1 MQIHLM
7 GWLICFLL
15 WLAWADGPPSAAPT
29 TTTLAFSVFGVEEVC
44 NHCEC
49 PNPGWLGS
57 QSVES
62 CRDACALKST
72 HFQHASGNR
81 YDGQPGDNNC
91 ACCTSSQITSGDS
104 GWGVKVFRADT
115 AGYRPFCEL
124 CRCTEEWDKDWL
136 GTRSISECAQ
146 TCQDDGFSYFQHA
159 NGLKP
164 DGSRGD
170 NNCACC
176 SRGLARSEPN
186 WGVNVYELRELPAA
200 ADYWPFCELCRC
212 TEEWDK
218 NWLGSRSIS
227 ECAQTCQDDG
237 FSYFQ
242 HANGLKPDGSRGD
255 NNCACCSRGLARSEP
270 NWGVNVY
277 ELRELPAAADYRP
290 FCELCRCT
298 EEWDKNWLGT
308 RSISECAQTCQDDGF
323 SYFQHANGLKP
334 DGSRGD
340 NNCACCSRGLAR
352 SEPNWGVNVYELHEL
367 PLTTEA
373 ARHDKHGH
381 KILP

>member
-44 NHCEC
+44 SHCEC

-91 ACCTSSQITSGDS
+91 ACCTSLQIIPYDN
-104 GWGVKVFRADT
+104 GWGVKVLRADT
-115 AGYRPFCEL
+115 AGYWPVCEL
-124 CRCTEEWDKDWL
+124 CWCDKLKRTPKWL
-136 GTRSISECAQ
+136 GVRSISECAQ

-170 NNCACC
+170 NSCACC
-176 SRGLARSEPN
+176 FSDLTVSGSGLGN
-186 WGVNVYELRELPAA
+186 NVY
-200 ADYWPFCELCRC
+200 
-212 TEEWDK
+212 
-218 NWLGSRSIS
+218 
-227 ECAQTCQDDG
+227 
-237 FSYFQ
+237 
-242 HANGLKPDGSRGD
+242 GL
-255 NNCACCSRGLARSEP
+255 N
-270 NWGVNVY
+270 
-277 ELRELPAAADYRP
+277 
-290 FCELCRCT
+290 
-298 EEWDKNWLGT
+298 
-308 RSISECAQTCQDDGF
+308 
-323 SYFQHANGLKP
+323 
-334 DGSRGD
+334 
-340 NNCACCSRGLAR
+340 
-352 SEPNWGVNVYELHEL
+352 EL